1 MSPAWASPPATRDP
15 KYQPGTPPS
24 LGRRYRVD
32 GYPKR
37 YNDLIEAYVPAQY
50 AGIVRDPKGGAVGTQ
65 GPISNISSLRSG
77 SEAYP
82 LSGAVGGDPCTG
94 PRAQVSSG
102 RSPKP
107 LASRSKPTSVRRRR
121 RPSVRRR
128 RPSVRRRPSSTVR
141 RRRRRPSVSQRS
153 ISEIPILNQ

>member
-1 MSPAWASPPATRDP
+1 MSPAWASP
-15 KYQPGTPPS
+15 QPRGTLSTS
-24 LGRRYRVD
+24 LGL
-32 GYPKR
+32 P
-37 YNDLIEAYVPAQY
+37 PAWDS
-50 AGIVRDPKGGAVGTQ
+50 GIVWTVTLNVITTLSWRMSQPSTQVSCVTLKGRAVGTQ

-128 RPSVRRRPSSTVR
+128 CPSVRRRPSSTVR
-141 RRRRRPSVSQRS
+141 RRRPSVSKRN
-153 ISEIPILNQ
+153 IS

>member
-1 MSPAWASPPATRDP
+1 M
-15 KYQPGTPPS
+15 
-24 LGRRYRVD
+24 D

-82 LSGAVGGDPCTG
+82 LSGAVGGDPYTG

-102 RSPKP
+102 RSPKPLASRSKP

-141 RRRRRPSVSQRS
+141 RRRPSVSKAKYQLNTNLKS
-153 ISEIPILNQ
+153 IGVKLNVFPNTSVSCGRLP

>member
-1 MSPAWASPPATRDP
+1 M
-15 KYQPGTPPS
+15 G
-24 LGRRYRVD
+24 

-37 YNDLIEAYVPAQY
+37 YNDLIEAYVQPSTQ
-50 AGIVRDPKGGAVGTQ
+50 VSCVTLRGGAVGTQ
-65 GPISNISSLRSG
+65 GPITNVSSLRSG

-82 LSGAVGGDPCTG
+82 LSGAVGGRPLHG

-107 LASRSKPTSVRRRR
+107 MASRSKPTSVRRRR

-128 RPSVRRRPSSTVR
+128 RPSVRPSVR
-141 RRRRRPSVSQRS
+141 RRRSPSNHIYIYIYIYIHMDIYLPKICFERLRLS
-153 ISEIPILNQ
+153 

>member
-1 MSPAWASPPATRDP
+1 M
-15 KYQPGTPPS
+15 
-24 LGRRYRVD
+24 D

-121 RPSVRRR
+121 PSVRRR
-128 RPSVRRRPSSTVR
+128 RPSVVVVRSSSSSVR
-141 RRRRRPSVSQRS
+141 Q
-153 ISEIPILNQ
+153 